1 MEIKAVIF
9 DMDGLMTDTEKL
21 LVKYWCMAANQLGFP
36 MEEKHALALRSYS
49 RKFAAPKLK
58 EWFGEACDYLAIRN
72 LRVKLMKE
80 YTDVHGVEKKKG
92 LDELLDYLVAN
103 GYRTAVATA
112 TDVGRASE
120 YLKQL
125 GVYDKFETI
134 ICGNMLE
141 NGKPCPDIYL
151 YACEQ
156 LGLPAQECMAL
167 EDSPNGVKSA
177 SSAGCVTVMVPDLT
191 QPEKEQLD
199 VVYAVAESL
208 DKVEGILEEIKAK
221 PHA

>member
-1 MEIKAVIF
+1 
-9 DMDGLMTDTEKL
+9 
-21 LVKYWCMAANQLGFP
+21 MA
-36 MEEKHALALRSYS
+36 
-49 RKFAAPKLK
+49 
-58 EWFGEACDYLAIRN
+58 
-72 LRVKLMKE
+72 E
-80 YTDVHGVEKKKG
+80 YTDKYGIEKKAG
-92 LDELLDYLVAN
+92 LDTLLDYLKEK

-112 TDVGRASE
+112 TNVERAEE

-125 GVYDKFETI
+125 GVYEKFEQI

-151 YACEQ
+151 YACEK
-156 LGLPAQECMAL
+156 LGLSPSECIAL

-177 SSAGCVTVMVPDLT
+177 STAGCVTIMVPDLT

-208 DKVEGILEEIKAK
+208 DKVIDVLEGAEK
-221 PHA
+221 